1 MTDLS
6 TEVAGLQLRNPVLLA
21 SGCAGYGEELDGLLD
36 WRELGGL
43 VTKGVSREPWQG
55 NPPPRVAETASG
67 MLNAI
72 GLQNVGLD
80 AFLADKTA
88 YLGGMDC
95 PVIVNVIG
103 RSVDEYVAVTEGL
116 QREGAIDALE
126 LNISCPNIK
135 AGGIQFGTRP
145 DAAAAVTRA
154 VVGASDLPVWVKLA
168 PTVADI
174 GEMAAAVE
182 AEGAAALSV
191 TNTIP
196 GMAIDLERRRPVLG
210 NGIGGLSGPAIKP
223 VALRL
228 VHACA
233 QAVDIPIVG
242 IGGIRSGEDA
252 LEFLV
257 AGASAVQVGTASL
270 VEPGAGP
277 RIVREME
284 AWLDARGDATVR
296 DLIATL
302 GPPGS
307 PACS

>member
-1 MTDLS
+1 MTDLG
-6 TEVAGLQLRNPVLLA
+6 TEIAGLRLRNPVLLA

-36 WRELGGL
+36 WRDLGGL
-43 VTKGVSREPWQG
+43 VTKGVSLEPWEG
-55 NPPPRVAETASG
+55 NPPPRVAETAAG

-72 GLQNVGLD
+72 GLQNVGLA
-80 AFLADKTA
+80 AFLEKKPP
-88 YLGGMDC
+88 YLRSMDC
-95 PVIVNVIG
+95 PVVVNVIG

-116 QREGAIDALE
+116 QREDSIDALE

-154 VVGASDLPVWVKLA
+154 VVAASDLPVWVKLA

-174 GEMAAAVE
+174 GEMARAVA

-228 VHACA
+228 VNACA
-233 QAVDIPIVG
+233 QAVDLPIVG
-242 IGGIRSGEDA
+242 IGGIQSGRDA

-277 RIVREME
+277 RIVAEMR
-284 AWLDARGDATVR
+284 AWLDGHDVSAVRG
-296 DLIATL
+296 LIGTL
-302 GPPGS
+302 AAPWA

>member
-1 MTDLS
+1 MTDLG
-6 TEVAGLQLRNPVLLA
+6 TEIAGLHLRNPVLLA

-36 WRELGGL
+36 WGDLGGL
-43 VTKGVSREPWQG
+43 VTKGVSLEPWEG
-55 NPPPRVAETASG
+55 NPPPRVAETAAG

-72 GLQNVGLD
+72 GLQNVGLA
-80 AFLADKTA
+80 AFLEKKSP
-88 YLGGMDC
+88 YLRGMDC
-95 PVIVNVIG
+95 PIVVNVIG

-116 QREGAIDALE
+116 QREESIDALE

-154 VVGASDLPVWVKLA
+154 VVAASDLPVWVKLA

-174 GEMAAAVE
+174 GEMARAVA

-210 NGIGGLSGPAIKP
+210 NGVGGLSGPAIKP

-233 QAVDIPIVG
+233 QAVDLPIVG
-242 IGGIRSGEDA
+242 IGGIRTGRDA

-277 RIVREME
+277 RIVAEMRS
-284 AWLDARGDATVR
+284 WLDGHGTPAAR
-296 DLIATL
+296 DLIGTL
-302 GPPGS
+302 GEPGT
-307 PACS
+307 PASC